1 VRGFV
6 SREMV
11 EDDMDLLSRRAQC
24 NDLLEKGYEVLTG
37 VARGGLSI
45 NTAGCGGSVYGK
57 R

>member
-1 VRGFV
+1 
-6 SREMV
+6 MV